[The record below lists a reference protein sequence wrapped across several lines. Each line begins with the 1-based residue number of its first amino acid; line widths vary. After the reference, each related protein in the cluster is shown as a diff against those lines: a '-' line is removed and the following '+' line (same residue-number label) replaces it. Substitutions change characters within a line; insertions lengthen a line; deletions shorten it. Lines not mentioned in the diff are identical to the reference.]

1 MVPEPQLLIL
11 AAEARELSALSSGQ
25 RSSGQ
30 RSDGQRTADHLLFAA
45 SRPGRTNA
53 AAKLT
58 SLAQKHRLSGVVSV
72 GYVGALD
79 PSFAVGDIV
88 IPSSVRAA
96 HDRVEYPVSLQ
107 VVPPNDL
114 RFHTGRLV
122 TIDRVAQTADQKR
135 ALARDH
141 QAVAVDM
148 EASAVFQ
155 TAQNLGIPAA
165 AVRVV
170 SDRAD
175 VDFPFDFNAARRPDG
190 TFSGWK
196 IVRQAGWNPYGW
208 RRLLQLKQDADV
220 ASRSLGDFLSRCRFQ
235 TP

>member
-11 AAEARELSALSSGQ
+11 AAEERELSGISPSP
-25 RSSGQ
+25 
-30 RSDGQRTADHLLFAA
+30 RTADHFLLAA
-45 SRPGRTNA
+45 SRPGRANA

-58 SLAQKHRLSGVVSV
+58 ALAQEHRLWGVVSV

-79 PSFAVGDIV
+79 PAFAVGDIV
-88 IPSSVRAA
+88 VPSSVRAA
-96 HDRVEYPVSLQ
+96 HRRVEYPVSLQ

-148 EASAVFQ
+148 EASAVFE
-155 TAQNLGIPAA
+155 TAQNLGISAA

-196 IVRQAGWNPYGW
+196 IVRQAGWNPYGL